1 MHTTNTTAR
10 VGAACGIGFPLAL
23 IAGRNSSATF
33 MLSVFGLA
41 LFIPFLAYICSLL
54 RTAETDGGWLA
65 TAAFGAGLMGMTLK
79 LSSGVPEMA
88 YKAVPTG
95 SQAHQALDGL
105 ASAATVASLYPLA
118 IFTAI
123 VAIQSLRT
131 GALPRW
137 LGVFAGLT
145 AVALLIN
152 GSLEHAGTVPALLL
166 FVVWTLTAG
175 IALFIHELRIQ
186 PLPTTDPA
194 TAN

>member
-41 LFIPFLAYICSLL
+41 LFVPFLAYICSLL
-54 RTAETDGGWLA
+54 RTADKDDGWLA
-65 TAAFGAGLMGMTLK
+65 AATFGAGLMGMTLK
-79 LSSGVPEMA
+79 LSSAVPEIA
-88 YKAVPTG
+88 YRAVPAG
-95 SQAHQALDGL
+95 SQAHKALDGL
-105 ASAATVASLYPLA
+105 ASAATVASLYPFA
-118 IFTAI
+118 IFTTI

-131 GALPRW
+131 HALPRW

-145 AVALLIN
+145 AVTLLIN
-152 GSLEHAGTVPALLL
+152 GSFEHAGTVPALLL

-175 IALFIHELRIQ
+175 IALFIHELRLQ
-186 PLPTTDPA
+186 PLTTTDPA